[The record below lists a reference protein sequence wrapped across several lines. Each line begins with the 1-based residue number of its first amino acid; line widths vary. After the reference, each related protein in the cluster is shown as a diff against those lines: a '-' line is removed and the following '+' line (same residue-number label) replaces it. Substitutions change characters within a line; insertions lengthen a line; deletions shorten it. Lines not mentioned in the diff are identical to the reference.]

1 MNNELEVRLREQ
13 DNETA
18 NEIKKMQKQLEV
30 RNMENSWN
38 TSTPTTQ
45 KYLDEVNVRRS
56 GNVMS
61 LQNLIPTVL
70 GQVEQSSDL
79 DELKLIKEMLLKIE
93 LPFDAEYLL
102 PYEIPFLIQFKRLL
116 NFVDQKI
123 NNMES

>member
-1 MNNELEVRLREQ
+1 
-13 DNETA
+13 
-18 NEIKKMQKQLEV
+18 MQKQLEV

-45 KYLDEVNVRRS
+45 KYLDEVDVRRS

-93 LPFDAEYLL
+93 LPLMQSIY
-102 PYEIPFLIQFKRLL
+102 FLMKFH
-116 NFVDQKI
+116 F
-123 NNMES
+123 